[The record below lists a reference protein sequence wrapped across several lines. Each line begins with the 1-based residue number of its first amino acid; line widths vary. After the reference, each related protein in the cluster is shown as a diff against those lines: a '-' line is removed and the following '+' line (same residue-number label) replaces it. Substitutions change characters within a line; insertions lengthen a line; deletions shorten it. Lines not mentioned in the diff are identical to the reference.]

1 MATETLQIDI
11 KVNDNG
17 AAGKIDAVTTA
28 VNSLATAAN
37 GAHLDKLTNIAGG
50 LKSLAQS
57 ANALSKISQ
66 PFAGITQSISD
77 LQTALKSFKLKDI
90 SGNLSGMKTALESS
104 ADAFKPISKVAN
116 SLKRLNDLSKMPEF
130 RQNLEK
136 VASDVAAFVKKLTD
150 SISDDVLNKFE
161 RLSNALAQIKGSGGM
176 GSIGGGKQGGMG
188 GLISGAQLARM
199 YLSNLKGEMKTIIK
213 LGSKLAS
220 LPFKMLLEPMKGF
233 AGIIGSIGSR
243 LKGLLARIGR
253 VAMTRAIRGAIK
265 AVTQAVKEG
274 TTALYEWAGVAGNSF
289 KGTMDSIATST
300 NYLRNSFAAMIS
312 PLLDAVAPAL
322 DYIIDKCVDV
332 INVFNQ
338 LIAILTGAGTWRKAE
353 KVATGYGKAA
363 SGAAGSTGDANK
375 AAKELKRTLLGFDE
389 INRLDDA
396 DKSSGSGG
404 GGGGGGGSGSGSTG
418 LEFSEQQITSSVQ
431 DMATQL
437 KKAWEN
443 ADFTEIGNTIG
454 EKIGGALLKV
464 PWTTK
469 IQPTVAKLAKS
480 FGTLLNGLLDY
491 NGSGGKKMWD
501 GIAYT
506 VYNGI
511 NTAILGY
518 TTFFNTVNWTG
529 IGEGI
534 GAAVQRTL
542 SKINWDGL
550 ADALSAFPNSVID
563 AIDGFCKRF
572 TEDDF
577 YEAGRNIGRTVAKAL
592 INIHWDT
599 LFSDG
604 VKIAKGILKAI
615 NGALESFGENWGDI
629 KEGIIGGIKKI
640 PSSTWHDLGTEFGK
654 VIGNTAQFVANIVST
669 IVDFIKGADWGEIF
683 SGIKEGITKSLGSWD
698 TVTKNLG
705 EWVSNNIDVVQLVL
719 GFSILRVIPHIF
731 GAALKLLIMKSF
743 FTGAGGMVLTGIGA
757 ISLVAGI
764 ILSLNTFHSIFTGR
778 YSTIKETLLGT
789 IKNGLKGALAG
800 ALVGFAFG
808 GVPGAVAGAALGF
821 TVAASL
827 TLLLSYAKAEW
838 NGSQPELGF
847 DKNGFIYVKE
857 RTSSVHSTSSGKS
870 AGGKGSTT
878 NGTGAGSE
886 YKSPSYAM
894 GLAGP
899 GSGKTEVS
907 VPVTIDKK
915 SIPTAIDTLQSV
927 WYKLIKKN
935 PVASFATKG
944 LTDEH
949 TKWSTTLSTGWN
961 SVISTLLPQFRTKGV
976 KNEGMSWW
984 QQLAVYWS
992 TAIVGK
998 TAAPFS
1004 IGGVVNNATSWWAE
1018 VKGYWEKQIK
1028 GKNLTANATVKTS
1041 IAPDGK
1047 KTFGD
1052 LAKSAFD
1059 TIQDW
1064 FNKHKVEVKTKVGGG
1079 LAGNGGHADM
1089 ASGGVYKNGAW
1100 RDIRSYATGGLPS
1113 SGEIFRARESGPELV
1128 GTLAGSTAVMNNDQ
1142 IVSSVS
1148 DGVARA
1154 VAAVLAS
1161 GANGST
1167 NEITIMV
1174 DSEVLYRAVRKGE
1187 KVANNRYSTAVA
1199 LG

>member
-1 MATETLQIDI
+1 MAASNTETLQIDI

-28 VNSLATAAN
+28 VNGLATAVN
-37 GAHLDKLTNIAGG
+37 GAHLDKLTNIADG

-77 LQTALKSFKLKDI
+77 LQTALKSFKLKDV

-136 VASDVAAFVKKLTD
+136 VASDVANFVHKLTD
-150 SISDDVLNKFE
+150 AISDDVLAKFE
-161 RLSNALAQIKGSGGM
+161 RLSNAMAQLKGSGGM

-188 GLISGAQLARM
+188 GLINGAQLARI
-199 YLSNLKGEMKTIIK
+199 YLKGLKSEMKTIIK
-213 LGSKLAS
+213 LGSQLAS
-220 LPFKMLLEPMKGF
+220 LPFKMLIEPMKGF

-243 LKGLLARIGR
+243 LKGLLSRIGR

-274 TTALYEWAGVAGNSF
+274 TTALYEWASVAGNSF

-375 AAKELKRTLLGFDE
+375 AANELKRTLLGFDE

-431 DMATQL
+431 DMATKL
-437 KKAWEN
+437 KEAWEK
-443 ADFTEIGNTIG
+443 ADFTEIGNAIG

-491 NGSGGKKMWD
+491 NGSGGKAMWD

-518 TTFFNTVNWTG
+518 VTFFNTVNWTG

-599 LFSDG
+599 LFSDAT
-604 VKIAKGILKAI
+604 KIAKGILRAI
-615 NGALESFGENWGDI
+615 NGALESFGEKWGEI
-629 KEGIIGGIKKI
+629 KEGILDGIKKI
-640 PSSTWHDLGTEFGK
+640 PASTWHDLGTELGK
-654 VIGNTAQFVANIVST
+654 AIGNTAKFIANLVSGIVE
-669 IVDFIKGADWGEIF
+669 FIKEADWSEIMD
-683 SGIKEGITKSLGSWD
+683 GIKEGITTSLGSWSE
-698 TVTKNLG
+698 VAKNLG
-705 EWVSNNIDVVQLVL
+705 DWFSENIDVIGLVL
-719 GFSILRVIPHIF
+719 GFSILQLIPHIV
-731 GAALKLLIMKSF
+731 GTALRLLLMQTLFNGS
-743 FTGAGGMVLTGIGA
+743 AGMVLLGLGEVGLSIA
-757 ISLVAGI
+757 LVLTIA
-764 ILSLNTFHSIFTGR
+764 SIMPKVAEKASEIKDKIMNALPDEVKRFFGWDTDKP
-778 YSTIKETLLGT
+778 KETPSQLWSHAET
-789 IKNGLKGALAG
+789 IGPQKKGA
-800 ALVGFAFG
+800 
-808 GVPGAVAGAALGF
+808 
-821 TVAASL
+821 TYKSL
-827 TLLLSYAKAEW
+827 EPNTDTSV
-838 NGSQPELGF
+838 QP
-847 DKNGFIYVKE
+847 
-857 RTSSVHSTSSGKS
+857 T
-870 AGGKGSTT
+870 STT
-878 NGTGAGSE
+878 KYTKNTGNPTGV
-886 YKSPSYAM
+886 K
-894 GLAGP
+894 
-899 GSGKTEVS
+899 
-907 VPVTIDKK
+907 VPVNIDEK
-915 SIPTAIDTLQSV
+915 SIPDAIKNLQGI
-927 WYKLIKKN
+927 WGKLIKKE
-935 PVASFATKG
+935 PVSKFRSEGLASDPNLWQIQLEGPEGWQKVANKPTSPFKTIG
-944 LTDEH
+944 L
-949 TKWSTTLSTGWN
+949 
-961 SVISTLLPQFRTKGV
+961 

-992 TAIVGK
+992 AAIVGK

-1004 IGGVVNNATSWWAE
+1004 IGGVVNNASTWWSE
-1018 VKGYWEKQIK
+1018 VKGYWDKQIK
-1028 GKNLTANATVKTS
+1028 GKSLSANATVKTS

-1047 KTFGD
+1047 KTFGE
-1052 LAKSAFD
+1052 LAQDAFNA
-1059 TIQDW
+1059 IQKW
-1064 FNKHKVEVKTKVGGG
+1064 FNNHKVEVKTKVGGG

>member
-11 KVNDNG
+11 NVNDNG

-28 VNSLATAAN
+28 VNGLATAVN
-37 GAHLDKLTNIAGG
+37 GAHLDKLTNIADG

-77 LQTALKSFKLKDI
+77 LQTALKSFKLKDV

-136 VASDVAAFVKKLTD
+136 VADDVANFVRKLTD
-150 SISDDVLNKFE
+150 AISDDVLAKFE
-161 RLSNALAQIKGSGGM
+161 RLSNAMAQLKGNGGM

-188 GLISGAQLARM
+188 GLINGAQLARI
-199 YLSNLKGEMKTIIK
+199 YLKGLKSEMKTIIK
-213 LGSKLAS
+213 LGSQLAS
-220 LPFKMLLEPMKGF
+220 LPFKMLIEPMKGF

-300 NYLRNSFAAMIS
+300 NYLRNSFAAMLS

-431 DMATQL
+431 DMATKL
-437 KKAWEN
+437 KEAWEK
-443 ADFTEIGNTIG
+443 ADFTEIGNAIG
-454 EKIGGALLKV
+454 EKIGGAMLKV

-577 YEAGRNIGRTVAKAL
+577 YEVGRNIGRTVAKAL

-615 NGALESFGENWGDI
+615 NGALESFGEKWGEI
-629 KEGIIGGIKKI
+629 KEGILDGIKKI
-640 PSSTWHDLGTEFGK
+640 PASTWHDLGTELGK
-654 VIGNTAQFVANIVST
+654 AIGNTAKFIANLVSGIVE
-669 IVDFIKGADWGEIF
+669 FIKEADWSEIMD
-683 SGIKEGITKSLGSWD
+683 GIKEGITTSLGSWSE
-698 TVTKNLG
+698 VAKNLG
-705 EWVSNNIDVVQLVL
+705 DWFSENIDVIGLVL
-719 GFSILRVIPHIF
+719 GFSILQLIPHIV
-731 GAALKLLIMKSF
+731 GTALRLLLMQTLFNGS
-743 FTGAGGMVLTGIGA
+743 AGMVLLGLGEVGLSIA
-757 ISLVAGI
+757 LVLTIA
-764 ILSLNTFHSIFTGR
+764 SIMPKVAEKASEIKDKIMNALPPEVKRFFGWDTDNP
-778 YSTIKETLLGT
+778 KETPSQLWSHAET
-789 IKNGLKGALAG
+789 IGPQKKGA
-800 ALVGFAFG
+800 
-808 GVPGAVAGAALGF
+808 
-821 TVAASL
+821 TYKSL
-827 TLLLSYAKAEW
+827 EPNTDTSV
-838 NGSQPELGF
+838 QP
-847 DKNGFIYVKE
+847 
-857 RTSSVHSTSSGKS
+857 T
-870 AGGKGSTT
+870 STT
-878 NGTGAGSE
+878 KYTKNTGNPTGV
-886 YKSPSYAM
+886 K
-894 GLAGP
+894 
-899 GSGKTEVS
+899 
-907 VPVTIDKK
+907 VPVNIDEK
-915 SIPTAIDTLQSV
+915 SIPDAIKNLQGIWS
-927 WYKLIKKN
+927 KLIKKE
-935 PVASFATKG
+935 PVSKFRSEGLASDPNLWQIQLEGPEGWQKVTNKPTSPFKTIG
-944 LTDEH
+944 L
-949 TKWSTTLSTGWN
+949 
-961 SVISTLLPQFRTKGV
+961 

-1047 KTFGD
+1047 KTFGE
-1052 LAKSAFD
+1052 LAQDAFNA
-1059 TIQDW
+1059 IQKW
-1064 FNKHKVEVKTKVGGG
+1064 FNNHKVEVKTKVGGG